1 MNNIYCVVVTFNPDI
16 DEFLKFVAIISKQ
29 VKKLIIVDNNSENK
43 KHLECK
49 LKKEP
54 EIFFISNNENYGIAK
69 AQNQGIDIATAEN
82 ATHVIFFDQD
92 SQISKN
98 FIKILIDEEKK
109 ILENGIKLAAIG
121 PQIIDETSGNS
132 IPFINY
138 KNGFKKR
145 IFLNSKKQNSEC
157 FSLLSSGTLINM
169 TALKDIGNYKE
180 DLFIEYVD
188 VEWGA
193 RAKSKGYSLYG
204 TSKTKIIHNLGE
216 TRINI
221 FSITI
226 PLHSPIRH
234 YYTMR
239 NGVYMQKQSYIPLYW
254 KINDIAR
261 LIRSFIIFSTLTP
274 PRTLQI
280 KMMIKGIIDGF
291 SGRMGKF

>member
-29 VKKLIIVDNNSENK
+29 VNKLIIVDNNSENK
-43 KHLECK
+43 KHLESK

-69 AQNQGIDIATAEN
+69 AQNQGINIATAEN

-92 SQISKN
+92 SKISKS
-98 FIKILIDEEKK
+98 FIKILIDEERK

-145 IFLNSKKQNSEC
+145 IFLHGDNQNQEC
-157 FSLLSSGTLINM
+157 FSLLSSGTLININ
-169 TALKDIGNYKE
+169 ALKDVGFYNE

-204 TSKTKIIHNLGE
+204 TSQTKIIHNLGE
-216 TRINI
+216 SRIHI
-221 FSITI
+221 FSITV
-226 PLHSPIRH
+226 PLHSPLRH

-239 NGVYMQKQSYIPLYW
+239 NGIFMQKQSYVPFYW
-254 KINDIAR
+254 KLNDAVR
-261 LIRSFIIFSTLTP
+261 LLRSFILFSLINP
-274 PRTLQI
+274 PRILQI
-280 KMMIKGIIDGF
+280 QMMLKGVIDGF
-291 SGRMGKF
+291 TGKMGKF